1 MQMFYDRLV
10 VPAKEEQQDCLK
22 NKKNV
27 VELQQR
33 FLKLNFLNF
42 SRSYTLRTLA
52 QLFLVVAMALAS
64 SIFGF
69 QQLKDNVSQTCS

>member
-10 VPAKEEQQDCLK
+10 VPANEEQQDCLK
-22 NKKNV
+22 SKKNV

-33 FLKLNFLNF
+33 FLKTNNF

-69 QQLKDNVSQTCS
+69 QHLKDNVSQTCS